1 VSVFKRRDETAPRDP
16 PPKGHERIALCERC
30 QFEIAGSG
38 APREGVV
45 WNVSAVGLYLVVH
58 SDIPPEDATVIV
70 SLWLPGDPR
79 PLRAEAQVVWR
90 NPPSHHSG
98 SGAKAFRFPPGC
110 GLKFVD
116 IAEADLARIR
126 ARVEVAHANRPDAQ
140 RDSNQR

>member
-1 VSVFKRRDETAPRDP
+1 MSVFKRQSEPQPREA

-30 QFEIAGSG
+30 TFEIAGTG
-38 APREGVV
+38 ATRDGVV

-58 SDIPPEDATVIV
+58 SDIPPEDAAVTV
-70 SLWLPGDPR
+70 SMWLPGDPR
-79 PLRAEAQVVWR
+79 PLRVEARVVWR
-90 NPPSHHSG
+90 NPPSLRSG

-116 IAEADLARIR
+116 IPEADLARIR

-140 RDSNQR
+140 RDPTPR